1 MTTEKLFHYNAK
13 VERVVD
19 GDTIDVLLDLGFNTF
34 LKGRI
39 RFHGIDAPE
48 SRTRDLVEKKAGL
61 ATKKFVQDWIEDH
74 NWTIVIQTMLDA
86 TGKYGRILGRILDQ
100 EGNCLNDILV
110 EKGLATPYFG
120 GSR

>member
-19 GDTIDVLLDLGFNTF
+19 GDTIDVLLDLGFNPF

-61 ATKKFVQDWIEDH
+61 ATKKFVEDWVEDR

-86 TGKYGRILGRILDQ
+86 TGKYGRILGRILDK

-110 EKGLATPYFG
+110 EKGLATAYFG